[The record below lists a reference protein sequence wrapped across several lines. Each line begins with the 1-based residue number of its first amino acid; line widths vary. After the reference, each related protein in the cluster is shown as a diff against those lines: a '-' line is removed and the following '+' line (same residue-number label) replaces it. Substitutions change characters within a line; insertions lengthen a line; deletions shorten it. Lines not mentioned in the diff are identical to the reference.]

1 MSSSAPRDLFGTTSV
16 PSIIDHVRFIKLF
29 VIPLTFTAEVEVR
42 LHGLNTSHAGHVQV
56 KYNGTW
62 GTICAV
68 RDLTYRSAEVICRQL
83 GQGPPVKHKF
93 SNNECTATNHG
104 ADTVWLSDLNCQ
116 GYEDTIDQ
124 CPHRGWGILDPE
136 FCRGCTPK
144 YCSVCLICQPRDAN
158 VKGTVKLLLSF
169 LKKHLSP
176 HENFWNFYILILVIS
191 YPSRLKISCFK
202 ETKLSGG
209 RLTLVA
215 KRIHIKSLQH
225 SSAKHKK
232 VSKLTFSF
240 DFIWWLICTC

>member
-1 MSSSAPRDLFGTTSV
+1 MV
-16 PSIIDHVRFIKLF
+16 

-136 FCRGCTPK
+136 FCRGCAPK

-176 HENFWNFYILILVIS
+176 H
-191 YPSRLKISCFK
+191 
-202 ETKLSGG
+202 
-209 RLTLVA
+209 
-215 KRIHIKSLQH
+215 
-225 SSAKHKK
+225 
-232 VSKLTFSF
+232 
-240 DFIWWLICTC
+240 D